1 MKRVNFRRVLI
12 VAGLMSLVIVYV
24 LLWSRMLSS
33 HEERTGSDFISAYTA
48 GRVADLWGGAHVY
61 DLARQQAVQAEVVGF
76 DLAPGQVLMFNHPP
90 YLVPLL
96 AVLMDGD
103 YVASLVRYALL
114 MTFLYGA
121 SLLIAW
127 HLLKRD
133 GWPKND
139 APWRWQGWQ
148 LFPLFVN
155 LLNTQDTAFM
165 VVGALLVLLGLLT
178 DRDWLAGL
186 GLALTSVR
194 PHVTLVMTSPFLF
207 RRQKVFFWFV
217 LFATGLAAIAWMAV
231 GWQGIQ
237 AYLQILL
244 TAAGGTFYGL
254 QEAAM
259 VNLVGW
265 LTRHAPALP
274 VTVNRVIGWA
284 AYLASLLAL
293 CLIWRRS
300 RYVDERHWGWTALMA
315 VFFVPHLHYHDLA
328 LLLVPVLSLMLVSVR
343 GKWLTSR
350 QVALLPLVMSLALLI
365 SNFSLVLK
373 ADFPALVMLL
383 LALALWYVGYFFS
396 LPKRETHGEM

>member
-1 MKRVNFRRVLI
+1 MKRVNLRRALI
-12 VAGLMSLVIVYV
+12 VAGLMPLVVVYV

-48 GRVADLWGGAHVY
+48 GRVTDLWGGAHVY

-114 MTFLYGA
+114 MTLLYGA
-121 SLLIAW
+121 SLLITW

-194 PHVTLVMTSPFLF
+194 PHVTLVMTLPFLF

-217 LFATGLAAIAWMAV
+217 LFAAGLAAIAWMAV
-231 GWQGIQ
+231 GWQGSQ

-254 QEAAM
+254 QEVAM

-300 RYVDERHWGWTALMA
+300 RYVDERHWGWTVLMA
-315 VFFVPHLHYHDLA
+315 VFFVHYLHI
-328 LLLVPVLSLMLVSVR
+328 
-343 GKWLTSR
+343 
-350 QVALLPLVMSLALLI
+350 Q
-365 SNFSLVLK
+365 
-373 ADFPALVMLL
+373 
-383 LALALWYVGYFFS
+383 
-396 LPKRETHGEM
+396 